1 MTADLETILERATSG
16 QTLDKGRIFRPS
28 WFYSMIKDPFW
39 IWCEYHAPGSERVDE
54 ETLFD
59 HHRMQQGNVWEDQY
73 VDENFPNAYE
83 VESRWGLEAVRE
95 TIGAML
101 RGESTIHGGALW
113 LLGEDVYG
121 KSDVLVRCDDHPSDL
136 GDFHYRVK
144 EVKNSKE
151 AKPYHQLQA
160 AV

>member
-1 MTADLETILERATSG
+1 
-16 QTLDKGRIFRPS
+16 
-28 WFYSMIKDPFW
+28 
-39 IWCEYHAPGSERVDE
+39 
-54 ETLFD
+54 
-59 HHRMQQGNVWEDQY
+59 MQQGNVWEDQY
-73 VDENFPNAYE
+73 VDENFPNAYQ

-151 AKPYHQLQA
+151 ATELHPDGTATRSLAAPPAVQA
-160 AV
+160 QVPDSVSFLLPSGPDD